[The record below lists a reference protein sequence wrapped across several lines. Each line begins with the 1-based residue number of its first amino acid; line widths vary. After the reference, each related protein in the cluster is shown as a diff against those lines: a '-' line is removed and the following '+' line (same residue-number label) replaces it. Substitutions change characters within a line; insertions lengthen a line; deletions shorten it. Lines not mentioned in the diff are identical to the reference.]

1 MSENKNAGQQRE
13 RKRAAMQTAQT
24 AQAAQRARRTQ
35 LIVGMAI
42 GLVVGGVISA
52 IAQFWLWAP
61 AGIVMGLATGA
72 IMKPPSE

>member
-1 MSENKNAGQQRE
+1 MSKNKNARQQCE
-13 RKRAAMQTAQT
+13 SNGAEM
-24 AQAAQRARRTQ
+24 QAAQRARRKQ
-35 LIVGMAI
+35 LIVGVAI
-42 GLVVGGVISA
+42 GLVVGVVLSA